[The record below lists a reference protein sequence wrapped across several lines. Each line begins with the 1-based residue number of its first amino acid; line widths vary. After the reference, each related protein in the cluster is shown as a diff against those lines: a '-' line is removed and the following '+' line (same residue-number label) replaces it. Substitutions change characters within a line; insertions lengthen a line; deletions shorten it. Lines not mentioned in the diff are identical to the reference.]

1 MSDDF
6 VVEVNPELLI
16 WARLNEGIN
25 LEEAADKLSVS
36 IEELRKLESG
46 EVKTLK
52 SFLNKCSKVYCR
64 PFAAFLLERPPKQD
78 RKYIVGIRLIY
89 SDGSQEELSADLI

>member
-16 WARLNEGIN
+16 WARLNDGMN

-36 IEELRKLESG
+36 IDELRKLESG
-46 EVKTLK
+46 ESKTLK
-52 SFLNKCSKVYCR
+52 SFLNKCSKVYRR
-64 PFAAFLLERPPKQD
+64 PFAVFLLECPPKED
-78 RKYIVGIRLIY
+78 RKYIVGVKLIY
-89 SDGSQEELSADLI
+89 SDGSEQEFIEE